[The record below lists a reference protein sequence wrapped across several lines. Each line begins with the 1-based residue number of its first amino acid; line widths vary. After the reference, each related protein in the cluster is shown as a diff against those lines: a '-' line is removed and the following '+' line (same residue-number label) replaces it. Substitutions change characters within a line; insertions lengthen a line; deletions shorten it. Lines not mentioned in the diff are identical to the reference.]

1 MPDIAQPANI
11 QTTLAPVLD
20 QQGDWEAFSRP
31 LERTATST
39 TTWESFVGI
48 EGMHCAACSLTVEHA
63 LKSTPGVQDAS
74 VNAASRMARVVWSSA
89 QTRPSQWFAAVQRA
103 GYQAVPATEAGQA
116 VDRAKASR
124 LMLWRW
130 LVAGFCMMQVMM
142 YAVPSYLAA
151 PGEMTPDLVQL
162 MRWASWVL
170 TLPVL
175 LFSCR
180 PFFDNAW
187 SDMRHARVGMDVPVV
202 LGILIAF
209 AASSAGTFGG
219 AGLGEVWY
227 DSITMFVFFLL
238 SGRMLELRLRD
249 RTAGA
254 LEALSCRL
262 PDSVLRRGADGAF
275 TRVAVRRLQTGD
287 VIRVLPGE
295 AFPADG
301 ELLEGH
307 TQVDEALLTG
317 ESRPLQR
324 GPGQGVLA
332 GSYNLSGVVLVR
344 VLQAGAQTRYAGIVA
359 LMQDASTQ
367 KPELARLADR
377 VAGPFLVAVIAASA
391 LACLWWWPTGAGHA
405 IGVAIAVLIVTCPCA
420 LSLATPAAMLAAAG
434 ALARGGVLV
443 RKLQALDAA
452 AHIDTVIFDKTG
464 TLTHDRMSVGAIRTR
479 AGHEPQCMLA
489 LAASL
494 ASQSLHPASRALAE
508 AASSDVP
515 QATGMEEFP
524 GQGISGWL
532 STGAGAGAD
541 CGLGTGT
548 SADLMQLRLGSAAWC
563 SAPHRPGDED
573 IREVHLS
580 DAQGWLASFQL
591 EETVRDD
598 ALATINELKSMGL
611 QVQLLSGD
619 RSAAVERLAWRLD
632 IDACQGERS
641 PEDKLAH
648 VRQLQEKGQRVAMVG
663 DGINDAPVLARADVS
678 MSFVQAAPIS
688 RSQAD
693 FVFLGSQLAPVATVL
708 RQAHRSRLVVRQNLI
723 WAAAYNA
730 VCVPLA
736 IAGLMPPWLAG
747 LGMAASSLLV
757 ILNAARLARLPRA
770 AIQPAP
776 ARLATN

>member
-1 MPDIAQPANI
+1 MRDLTLPANA
-11 QTTLAPVLD
+11 QASLAQVLD
-20 QQGDWEAFSRP
+20 QPGDWEAFSRP
-31 LERTATST
+31 LGGT
-39 TTWESFVGI
+39 TPTGTPGTWESFVGI
-48 EGMHCAACSLTVEHA
+48 EGMHCAACSLTLEQA
-63 LKSTPGVQDAS
+63 LKSVPGVQDAS
-74 VNAASRMARVVWSSA
+74 VNAASHMARVVWSAA
-89 QTRPSQWFAAVQRA
+89 QTRPSQWFMAVQRA

-116 VDRAKASR
+116 VERAAAAR

-180 PFFDNAW
+180 PFFDSALR
-187 SDMRHARVGMDVPVV
+187 DLRHARVGMDVPVV

-209 AASSAGTFGG
+209 AASSVGTFGG
-219 AGLGEVWY
+219 AGVGEVWY

-254 LEALSCRL
+254 LEALSRRL
-262 PDSVLRRGADGAF
+262 PDSALRRGADGLF
-275 TRVAVRRLQTGD
+275 TRVAVRRLQAGD

-301 ELLEGH
+301 NLLEGR

-317 ESRPLQR
+317 ESTPLQR

-332 GSYNLSGVVLVR
+332 GSYNLSGAVVVQ
-344 VLQAGAQTRYAGIVA
+344 VLQTGAQTRYAGIVA
-359 LMQDASTQ
+359 LMQEASTQ

-391 LACLWWWPTGAGHA
+391 AACVWWWPSGPGHA

-434 ALARGGVLV
+434 ALARSGVLV
-443 RKLQALDAA
+443 RRLQALEAA
-452 AHIDTVIFDKTG
+452 THIDTVIFDKTG
-464 TLTHDRMSVGAIRTR
+464 TLTNDRMSVGTIRTR
-479 AGHEPQCMLA
+479 AGQEPQRMLA

-494 ASQSLHPASRALAE
+494 ACQSLHPASRALAL
-508 AASSDVP
+508 ASAGEVLA
-515 QATGMEEFP
+515 ATGVHEVA
-524 GQGISGWL
+524 GQGLSGWVG
-532 STGAGAGAD
+532 SDAD
-541 CGLGTGT
+541 
-548 SADLMQLRLGSAAWC
+548 AMQLRLGSAAWC
-563 SAPHRPGDED
+563 GAPQQLGHED
-573 IREVHLS
+573 VREVHLA

-591 EETVRDD
+591 DESVRSG
-598 ALATINELKSMGL
+598 ALAAINELKAMGL
-611 QVQLLSGD
+611 RVQLLSGD
-619 RSAAVERLAWRLD
+619 RSGAVERLAWRLD
-632 IDACQGERS
+632 IDECHGERS

-648 VRQLQEKGQRVAMVG
+648 LRLLQNEGHRVAMVG

-678 MSFVQAAPIS
+678 MSFAQAAPVS

-693 FVFLGSQLAPVATVL
+693 FVFLGGHLASVATVL
-708 RQAHRSRLVVRQNLI
+708 RQARRSRRVVRQNLA

-747 LGMAASSLLV
+747 LGMAGSSLLV
-757 ILNAARLARLPRA
+757 ILNASRLARLPPASASAVQLA
-770 AIQPAP
+770 A
-776 ARLATN
+776 N